1 MMKVKDFSQ
10 MNCPV
15 ATVLAIIEDR
25 WSTLLIRDLLLGLS
39 RYDEF
44 QTSSGVTNTTL
55 SSRLKHLEGH
65 QIICR
70 VQYQDRP
77 ARFEYQLTEKGQDL
91 GLLIV
96 ALTQIG
102 NKWQGE
108 QHKEP
113 ALLIKNKLT
122 GNPVNMEIIDSKTA
136 KQVPAESLE
145 INAGK
150 GADEKMIWRINRR
163 AMR

>member
-65 QIICR
+65 QIIFR

-102 NKWQGE
+102 NKWQVE

-122 GNPVNMEIIDSKTA
+122 GNAVNMEIIDSKTA